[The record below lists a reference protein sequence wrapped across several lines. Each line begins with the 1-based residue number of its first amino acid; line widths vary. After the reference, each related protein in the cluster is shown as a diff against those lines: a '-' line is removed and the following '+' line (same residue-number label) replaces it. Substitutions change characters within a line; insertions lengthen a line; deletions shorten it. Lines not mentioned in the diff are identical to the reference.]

1 MVRDL
6 QTAGVNINQYEMNG
20 LTSDAIK
27 SIPSALKGIKRSIV
41 NDDNTSEWAKIY
53 RDFVKAGGQNATNMM
68 GDLSDQ
74 LGRIEDMLKEVSD
87 AGANGAFNKTKS
99 GFGKILETLENYN
112 TVVENGVRVATFKAL
127 IDRGFSPER
136 AAQAA
141 RNVTVNF
148 AKGGEY
154 KTFMNSM
161 YLFYNASLQGSFAL
175 LNGALRSSKVRKLW
189 VGAMVTGLIL
199 DQMNSAI
206 SDDDED
212 GQEIYDKI
220 PDYVLEKNLILM
232 DPFGILPS
240 ERGYYKIPMP
250 YGLNMAVNMG
260 RSLSRAGRGG
270 YTASEATSSL
280 VGTII
285 DTLNPIGDTPRIPL
299 VDKDFEFQDILTTI
313 SPSVGDPV
321 VQYLTNSDYARKPI
335 YKEPS
340 SFGVPAPESQIHWT
354 TTSPSAVFISN
365 FIRKPFGIGDA
376 SDVRPGFIEVS
387 PDTLEFWFDYATG
400 GVGRFVQ
407 RTAEFGFSTAPK
419 LMTGEFEEEMLRST
433 PALRQVVGAVSERED
448 LGNFVEKRDR
458 VLLTRKDFIDARKK
472 GDNAR
477 AERIALAYKEELRV
491 SGIINALNNA
501 RNKLVRKRKQVEQS
515 EYIPD
520 EQKKVLIER
529 MNERIKDIVTRAN
542 SLMVKL

>member
-1 MVRDL
+1 
-6 QTAGVNINQYEMNG
+6 
-20 LTSDAIK
+20 
-27 SIPSALKGIKRSIV
+27 
-41 NDDNTSEWAKIY
+41 
-53 RDFVKAGGQNATNMM
+53 
-68 GDLSDQ
+68 
-74 LGRIEDMLKEVSD
+74 
-87 AGANGAFNKTKS
+87 
-99 GFGKILETLENYN
+99 
-112 TVVENGVRVATFKAL
+112 
-127 IDRGFSPER
+127 
-136 AAQAA
+136 
-141 RNVTVNF
+141 
-148 AKGGEY
+148 
-154 KTFMNSM
+154 
-161 YLFYNASLQGSFAL
+161 
-175 LNGALRSSKVRKLW
+175 
-189 VGAMVTGLIL
+189 
-199 DQMNSAI
+199 
-206 SDDDED
+206 
-212 GQEIYDKI
+212 
-220 PDYVLEKNLILM
+220 
-232 DPFGILPS
+232 
-240 ERGYYKIPMP
+240 MP